1 MPISVTCPCGKKLNA
16 PDTFAGKKAKC
27 PVCKQMLMV
36 PEPLEV
42 IEEEIEFIDDAEE
55 IDEVPLPKAKVA
67 RPKTRAEK
75 IEENAEEPESRSDAP
90 EQTAFDRKL
99 SGDTQASNPGNVK
112 VDFWFSFQNYPTGT
126 LVMVAIGLVLLGL
139 GAWNFMTPNGG
150 KSGAGFVAVGIGA
163 FGLCAWGWYMFSRTM
178 IYGCANPGV
187 VVDVDQGLVAVITDL
202 DCGIGEEHWVI
213 KITKHP
219 LSKMTGG
226 PGQDGM
232 RLGTVA
238 GYAGD
243 PNKGHWDTFEPWVV
257 NCLTRD
263 KKRVKK
269 VLSTFS
275 ARDWALLNEG
285 LKEVP
290 TPYKAGQWRVL
301 EDMEEE

>member
-16 PDTFAGKKAKC
+16 PDTLAGKKAKC
-27 PVCKQMLMV
+27 PACKQMLTV

-42 IEEEIEFIDDAEE
+42 IEDEIEFIDDAEVV
-55 IDEVPLPKAKVA
+55 DEVPLPKARAA
-67 RPKTRAEK
+67 RPKTRAQK
-75 IEENAEEPESRSDAP
+75 IEEHADEAEGRSDAP
-90 EQTAFDRKL
+90 EQTAIDRKL

-112 VDFWFSFQNYPTGT
+112 VDYLFAFLNYPTGT

-139 GAWNFMTPNGG
+139 GAWNFMTPNAG
-150 KSGAGFVAVGIGA
+150 KSGAGFVGVGIGT
-163 FGLCAWGWYMFSRTM
+163 FVLCAWGWYMFSRTM
-178 IYGCANPGV
+178 IYGCANPGL
-187 VVDVDQGLVAVITDL
+187 VVDADQGLVAVITDL

-213 KITKHP
+213 KITKQP

-226 PGQDGM
+226 PAQDGM
-232 RLGTVA
+232 RVGTVA

-243 PNKGHWDTFEPWVV
+243 PNKGHWDTFEPWPV

-263 KKRVKK
+263 KKRIKK

-290 TPYKAGQWRVL
+290 TPYKPGQWRVL
-301 EDMEEE
+301 EDLDQE